1 MPLCADIGILHT
13 ALLQEVAEML
23 QEDVASEGGSAVC
36 CWMFV
41 PVHGLCIRVGPPFSL
56 FSCNENANMLK
67 EVRLRLPLLFNQWS
81 MMHAAVMYHCSDYNT

>member
-23 QEDVASEGGSAVC
+23 REDVASEGGAVLSVAVC
-36 CWMFV
+36 LCRSMVSAFV
-41 PVHGLCIRVGPPFSL
+41 LAPLFQL

-67 EVRLRLPLLFNQWS
+67 EVRLRRPLLFDQ
-81 MMHAAVMYHCSDYNT
+81 